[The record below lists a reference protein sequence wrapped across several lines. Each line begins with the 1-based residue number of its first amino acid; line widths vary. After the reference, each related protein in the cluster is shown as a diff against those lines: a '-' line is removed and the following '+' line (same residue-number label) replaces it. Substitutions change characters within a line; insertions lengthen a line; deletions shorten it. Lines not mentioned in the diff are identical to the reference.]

1 MRDVR
6 FHQMVKEISTGAKK
20 QGAWHPFSL
29 VHISMCTRALELR
42 YSGGFLTAE
51 LLTKV
56 KYFWSQQFRW

>member
-1 MRDVR
+1 
-6 FHQMVKEISTGAKK
+6 MVKEISTGAKK